1 MAMVSLVE
9 PPLPTVHTGTSPMP
23 PPPSSP
29 RPYLSLDTHGW
40 GLSVAEMLAC
50 TPRPSPPVPLGMMPH
65 LLKAPLL
72 SALSSPSIRVCTPSM
87 DRPAVEV
94 RRGCVRGLIWE
105 ADEAAAEREEPVAPD
120 AAAAAAA
127 IPPSPLPS
135 PLSTGLYT
143 PTEDTLPPMTLPYTR
158 LPLPLRKGEI
168 FVL

>member
-1 MAMVSLVE
+1 MI
-9 PPLPTVHTGTSPMP
+9 PL
-23 PPPSSP
+23 
-29 RPYLSLDTHGW
+29 
-40 GLSVAEMLAC
+40 
-50 TPRPSPPVPLGMMPH
+50 

-72 SALSSPSIRVCTPSM
+72 RAASSPSILVCTPSM

-94 RRGCVRGLIWE
+94 RRGCVRGLMWEEPE
-105 ADEAAAEREEPVAPD
+105 ADGAAAEREEEEEEEEEPVA
-120 AAAAAAA
+120 AAAAVAAAA

-168 FVL
+168 FVLW